1 MQYHWLNKRNND
13 KLIIFFAGWSY
24 DYLPFKFLDCGD
36 YDVVMFY
43 DYENINYYMD
53 FSSYQE
59 MNLITWSM
67 GVFIAY
73 LLRDKLPKFRTKLA
87 INGTPF
93 PIDDDYGIP
102 QKIFDLTLTHAE
114 IGLKGKFYKNVISN
128 EKNFERYMQ
137 SPVERSIEN
146 RVSELQKLSDHA
158 KNTEYNYEKFYD
170 YALIGNNDKIVP
182 TNNQI
187 NFWERN
193 APYKILETGHFPFY
207 AYNSWEE
214 LLAEA
219 NANMAVK

>member
-53 FSSYQE
+53 FSCYKE
-59 MNLITWSM
+59 INLITWSM

-93 PIDDDYGIP
+93 PVDDDYGIP
-102 QKIFDLTLTHAE
+102 QKIFDLTLTHAA

-193 APYKILETGHFPFY
+193 ASYKILETGHFPFY
-207 AYNSWEE
+207 DYNSWEE